1 MKRARLGFGLSWV
14 LGFLVN
20 SQSVSQLF
28 HGPTPRSP
36 LHRLAVR
43 LRHSRSNT
51 STEYS
56 LVNSETSF
64 GKPSVHTILR
74 NTLHVHVQGC
84 SQPRVYMYYSNL
96 RREESGA
103 LRSYIPV
110 RRLMK
115 RCRVGDDGGG
125 DDIIGDGDDG
135 DVSVRSAE
143 GEVVAWSRSA
153 AARSA
158 ALANWV
164 TLLGERHGRSPLL
177 CRQLRSAA
185 CTLRDG
191 EARVPA
197 HAFGGDRSMRS
208 IALPAGLTSLGEYAL
223 MWLLLDDVDRA
234 ARRPHESRWVRLLR
248 LLLDDV
254 DRAARQPHEP
264 RYGRLLGLLLVDIDR
279 AARRAP
285 HEPRCVHLRWL
296 LLNDID
302 RAARRL

>member
-1 MKRARLGFGLSWV
+1 MV
-14 LGFLVN
+14 L
-20 SQSVSQLF
+20 
-28 HGPTPRSP
+28 
-36 LHRLAVR
+36 
-43 LRHSRSNT
+43 
-51 STEYS
+51 
-56 LVNSETSF
+56 
-64 GKPSVHTILR
+64 VHTWSSPKGQNESIASLWSSR
-74 NTLHVHVQGC
+74 QD
-84 SQPRVYMYYSNL
+84 Q
-96 RREESGA
+96 RREVNGGSGRPKNQISESYRFCRVPILLSIA
-103 LRSYIPV
+103 SSTSLLCMDMFRS
-110 RRLMK
+110 
-115 RCRVGDDGGG
+115 RVGDDGGG
-125 DDIIGDGDDG
+125 NDIIGDGDDG